1 MATEKKI
8 PTIDDYK
15 GLPPDPTTKSGVPK
29 HVVEALVRTFLP
41 DIIAFFES
49 KEGRREFEEWERE
62 QERLKQQSEEQERL

>member
-1 MATEKKI
+1 MATGKRI

-41 DIIAFFES
+41 DIIAFFQSE
-49 KEGRREFEEWERE
+49 EGRREFEEWEEE
-62 QERLKQQSEEQERL
+62 QERLKQQNEK

>member
-1 MATEKKI
+1 MAAEKRI

-29 HVVEALVRTFLP
+29 HVADAIARTFLP

-49 KEGRREFEEWERE
+49 DEGRREFEEWKQG
-62 QERLKQQSEEQERL
+62 QERLKQQNEE

>member
-29 HVVEALVRTFLP
+29 HVVEAMVRTFLP
-41 DIIAFFES
+41 DIIAFFQSE
-49 KEGRREFEEWERE
+49 EGRREFEEWKQE
-62 QERLKQQSEEQERL
+62 QDRLKLQNEE